1 MLERFSSVQGLAS
14 SGYLL
19 KKAGKTAK
27 AKPVTRVQL
36 RRPSAPARVARNS
49 AVFLVGFMGAG
60 KTSVGRVLGRQLR
73 WAFEDLDDRI
83 REREGRTVAEIFRNS
98 GEVVFRQAEHA
109 ALRQAFEELR
119 GGAARII
126 ALGGG
131 AFVQKENAALL
142 KASGL
147 PTVFLDA
154 SVDELWQRCCTQ
166 ASESG
171 TERPLLRNLEQFR
184 KLYEARRENYSAA
197 SLVIQ
202 TGNRAVEAIAAEIVE
217 RLGLKELAMRTE
229 QGDVE

>member
-1 MLERFSSVQGLAS
+1 M
-14 SGYLL
+14 
-19 KKAGKTAK
+19 
-27 AKPVTRVQL
+27 
-36 RRPSAPARVARNS
+36 
-49 AVFLVGFMGAG
+49 
-60 KTSVGRVLGRQLR
+60 
-73 WAFEDLDDRI
+73 
-83 REREGRTVAEIFRNS
+83 
-98 GEVVFRQAEHA
+98 
-109 ALRQAFEELR
+109 
-119 GGAARII
+119 
-126 ALGGG
+126 
-131 AFVQKENAALL
+131 QKENAALL